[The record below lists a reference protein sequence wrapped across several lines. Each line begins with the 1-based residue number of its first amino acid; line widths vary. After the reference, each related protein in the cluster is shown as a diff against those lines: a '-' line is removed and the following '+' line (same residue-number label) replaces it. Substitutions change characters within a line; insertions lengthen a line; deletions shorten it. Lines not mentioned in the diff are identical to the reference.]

1 MARKD
6 SPVDGTDGSPKCKRQ
21 ASTAEPVLV
30 GASSSVSG
38 SGGDVVREEKVG
50 EVLNNGDCESTS
62 KSPVLVDKKEKCRTP
77 VEKESKEE
85 EDNARFLGDPVPDEE
100 ARQRWPH
107 RYQIKNPVTFTHT
120 HTYCVYKCICL
131 YTNKYLYMICVSTFS
146 CLFIFF

>member
-1 MARKD
+1 MAKKD
-6 SPVDGTDGSPKCKRQ
+6 SPVDGADGSPKCKRQ

-107 RYQIKNPVTFTHT
+107 RYQNKNPVTVTHT
-120 HTYCVYKCICL
+120 HTHIVYTSVFVYIRVNIC
-131 YTNKYLYMICVSTFS
+131 T
-146 CLFIFF
+146 